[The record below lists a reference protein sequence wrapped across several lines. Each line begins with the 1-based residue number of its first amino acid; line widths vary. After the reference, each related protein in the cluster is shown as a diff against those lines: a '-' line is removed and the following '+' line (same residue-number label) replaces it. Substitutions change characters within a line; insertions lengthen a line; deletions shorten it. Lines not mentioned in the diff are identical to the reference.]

1 MENVRGEV
9 VENVRGEVENVRG
22 EVENVKGE
30 DRWWR
35 M

>member
-1 MENVRGEV
+1 MRGEV
-9 VENVRGEVENVRG
+9 VENVRGEVVENVRG